1 MTAISA
7 RGLTKRF
14 RGNVIGLDGVDLDV
28 ERGEAVALL
37 GPNGAGKTTF
47 LRILATLILPDSG
60 EAQLGGHDIRT
71 DPLAVRRSIGVVL
84 SEDRAWYLR
93 LSGRAN
99 LEFFAAVY
107 GLDRRTAADRATAL
121 LHDHGLGDAADR
133 RVSGYSAGMRA
144 RLALARAL
152 LASPPILLL
161 DEPTRSLDPM
171 AAIDFRQR
179 LRLLRHDQV
188 TILFATHDLHEAAS
202 LADRVVVLDHGRLQA
217 IRRTTFTAG
226 DIENELVGLLEQ

>member
-1 MTAISA
+1 MTVISA

-14 RGNVIGLDGVDLDV
+14 RGNVIGLEGVDLDI
-28 ERGEAVALL
+28 ERGEAVAFL
-37 GPNGAGKTTF
+37 GPNGAGKTTL
-47 LRILATLILPDSG
+47 LRILATVILPDG
-60 EAQLGGHDIRT
+60 GHAKVGGHDIRV
-71 DPLAVRRSIGVVL
+71 DPLAVRRSIGVLL
-84 SEDRAWYLR
+84 SEDRSWYLR

-99 LEFFAAVY
+99 LEFFGVVY
-107 GLDRRTAADRATAL
+107 GLDRRTAADRASAL

-171 AAIDFRQR
+171 AAIDFRRR
-179 LRLLRHDQV
+179 LGLLRQDQV

-202 LADRVVVLDHGRLQA
+202 LADRVVVLDHGRMQA
-217 IRRTTFTAG
+217 IKSATFTAG
-226 DIENELVGLLEQ
+226 DIESELVGLLEQ

>member
-1 MTAISA
+1 MKAIWA

-14 RGNVIGLDGVDLDV
+14 RGNVVGLDDVDLDV

-37 GPNGAGKTTF
+37 GPNGAGKTTL
-47 LRILATLILPDSG
+47 LRILATVILPDSG
-60 EAQLGGHDIRT
+60 DAKIGGHDIRV

-84 SEDRAWYLR
+84 SEDRSWYLR

-99 LEFFAAVY
+99 LEFFAVVY
-107 GLDRRTAADRATAL
+107 GLDRRAAGDRATAL
-121 LHDHGLGDAADR
+121 LHDHGLGQAADR

-152 LASPPILLL
+152 LASPPVLLL

-179 LRLLRHDQV
+179 LRLLREDQV

-202 LADRVVVLDHGRLQA
+202 LADRVIVLDHGRLQA
-217 IRRTTFTAG
+217 IKSTSVTAG
-226 DIENELVGLLEQ
+226 EIENELVGLLER